1 MMAYLDEVK
10 RVTSTLHELG
20 HLDQFFEQRLL
31 LAMDEGWGEMEFMN
45 AIRDT
50 LLQYYNVSE
59 ENAQAHVLRVPKEK
73 SNTYWESQLD
83 FCKRIAK
90 EKKDKGGFSIIVCD
104 LLEHTDN
111 LNSIIF
117 LNMLAEFSKQ
127 LEGALFVAW
136 IPYGNAVTR
145 KRAEERLSQIMSIR
159 SVDIPAIPLNNQVA
173 YVAEKLAEKDF
184 FLSDASEELL
194 KKWICMKEEDGNHRG
209 YLTLENM
216 CGTLIYQTVLR
227 GGDMKIE
234 EQVIEEQMMYSQR
247 QDAYEL
253 LNELI
258 GMSVLKAKIKEIVAQ
273 IKLQRQLVDM
283 GRKIERPSLHMAFLG
298 NPGTGKTTLARILG
312 KIFKQENIL
321 RKGEFYEHSGN
332 EFLEGNVS
340 DMVRNMRK
348 TCKESYGSV
357 MFIDEAYGMAIGH
370 SNGNTGDDIVP
381 ILVEEMENYR
391 DDMCVI
397 FAGYEDEM
405 NSFFKTN
412 SGLKSRI
419 PHILHFPNYSREELM
434 EIFYRMTEGSFEC
447 EVELKETLEDYLE
460 SISDA
465 QYESKEFSNARF
477 IRNLYE
483 RTWGKAAYRIN
494 FTEDKEI
501 ILKESDLSAALE
513 EDMFVNMVEKK
524 EKRRIGF
531 I

>member
-159 SVDIPAIPLNNQVA
+159 SVDIPAIPLNNQIA

-247 QDAYEL
+247 QDAYHNDFYAYVEARLKIQEDIKALKEGVDVLAEILRRKEQDISAKNNKRIQIVLGILTIMNFLSMPEDLSKFFNVDVKAGTAVRDL
-253 LNELI
+253 LVDIFEFPGIEITQAVGVNIFYGFTVVCLLAYI
-258 GMSVLKAKIKEIVAQ
+258 IFTFMPWINKNVSTDKLGKKLKEIHQVWEENKKQYTANVRSLIIIMIIMMIIIWLV
-273 IKLQRQLVDM
+273 IK
-283 GRKIERPSLHMAFLG
+283 
-298 NPGTGKTTLARILG
+298 
-312 KIFKQENIL
+312 
-321 RKGEFYEHSGN
+321 
-332 EFLEGNVS
+332 
-340 DMVRNMRK
+340 
-348 TCKESYGSV
+348 
-357 MFIDEAYGMAIGH
+357 
-370 SNGNTGDDIVP
+370 
-381 ILVEEMENYR
+381 ILVL
-391 DDMCVI
+391 I
-397 FAGYEDEM
+397 
-405 NSFFKTN
+405 SF
-412 SGLKSRI
+412 LI
-419 PHILHFPNYSREELM
+419 
-434 EIFYRMTEGSFEC
+434 
-447 EVELKETLEDYLE
+447 
-460 SISDA
+460 
-465 QYESKEFSNARF
+465 
-477 IRNLYE
+477 
-483 RTWGKAAYRIN
+483 
-494 FTEDKEI
+494 
-501 ILKESDLSAALE
+501 
-513 EDMFVNMVEKK
+513 
-524 EKRRIGF
+524 
-531 I
+531 